1 MKCPWHSRKGKAPP
15 GARAGNQ
22 WLQPHESRKQIPGC
36 LARSD
41 TDAIMEKGEK
51 ENLTLKSQIKCKNRF
66 WWWLRENKNK
76 TKETQK

>member
-22 WLQPHESRKQIPGC
+22 RLQPHESKKQTPDC

-41 TDAIMEKGEK
+41 RDVIMEKGEK
-51 ENLTLKSQIKCKNRF
+51 RKPDLKITDKM
-66 WWWLRENKNK
+66 
-76 TKETQK
+76 